1 MKLYRLSNVANKPC
15 YVLNF
20 KGVRIMLD
28 CGLDLSTA
36 LHYLPIPLVHS
47 QKLSNLGNYVPGIE
61 NMNFCEG
68 ELKDCNG
75 KIFVDSSP
83 EFCTPHSGLFDFAD
97 IDVILISNY
106 TCMLALP
113 YVTEESGFKGIVYMT
128 EPTLHIGRLFMEET
142 IEYMER
148 TALSSRHSSSGS
160 WKDIL
165 HALPPPLCDVSNPR
179 SWKRIYN
186 RKQME
191 SSLSKVQLMG
201 YSEKKDVFGL
211 LTVSPVSS
219 GYCLGSS
226 NWIISS
232 GFEKIGYVSGTSTL
246 TTHPRPLNQ
255 IPLRNVDCLI
265 MTSLTQTPT
274 QMPDPMIGEFCK
286 SVVETTRL
294 GGNVLVPCYPSG
306 ITYDLFECLAGQ
318 MDAHSLCTIPMY
330 FVSPV
335 ADSSLAYSNIMA
347 EWLSQSKQNKVYLPE
362 EPFPHGGL
370 ARNGRLKSFRTMH
383 DENFSNEYRQ
393 PCIMFCG
400 HPSLRFGEVIHFI
413 ELWGSNSNNTIVFT
427 EPSFPYEA
435 ALAPFQP
442 LHMKVIHCPIDTS
455 LNFSQAKKLIRD
467 LKPGSIAIPEEYSLP
482 PLSSPNR
489 TDLTIDADIPIK
501 TIGRYEN
508 IKLPIQVKYEKITI
522 EPSLASSLFPFE
534 LRPGVSVATITG
546 DLSVI
551 DNKYKLKDIID
562 SKPEIGGS
570 RKRKYRELNYL
581 SLKSRH
587 PKEYLFG
594 KLDVNTFMERLT
606 SSGVSGARLEDT
618 GSGTYVIHLESE
630 GCYIKIDGHKTDVFC
645 DDSRSKNKI
654 RRRVREAVINCINK
668 F

>member
-83 EFCTPHSGLFDFAD
+83 EFCTPHLWTFFDFAD

-219 GYCLGSS
+219 G
-226 NWIISS
+226 
-232 GFEKIGYVSGTSTL
+232 
-246 TTHPRPLNQ
+246 
-255 IPLRNVDCLI
+255 NVDCLI

-370 ARNGRLKSFRTMH
+370 ARNGRLKK
-383 DENFSNEYRQ
+383 Q

-501 TIGRYEN
+501 TIG
-508 IKLPIQVKYEKITI
+508 
-522 EPSLASSLFPFE
+522 SLASSLFPFE

-581 SLKSRH
+581 SLKSR
-587 PKEYLFG
+587 
-594 KLDVNTFMERLT
+594 
-606 SSGVSGARLEDT
+606 ARLEDT
-618 GSGTYVIHLESE
+618 GSGTYVIHLETFRQALLPMPKSLVADTPYNIVCQVS
-630 GCYIKIDGHKTDVFC
+630 GGPHLLCWSV
-645 DDSRSKNKI
+645 
-654 RRRVREAVINCINK
+654 
-668 F
+668 